1 MEKVDREREA
11 EYNKMVKN
19 ALIRQQNKDLSAI
32 YKRKISQELASVSL
46 TQEKRD
52 NINALVTEAL
62 DNMIPQEKIE
72 ETKVEEDNVVC
83 KLLLKGY
90 PQHLFSS
97 LEPILKSLIVR
108 NIKTGNTDLERT
120 NEYVLTMMLEK
131 VKKD

>member
-1 MEKVDREREA
+1 MNASE
-11 EYNKMVKN
+11 KN

-32 YKRKISQELASVSL
+32 YKRKIAQELASVSL

-52 NINALVTEAL
+52 TISSLVTEAL
-62 DNMIPQEKIE
+62 ENMIPLERVE

-90 PQHLFSS
+90 PQHLFAS

-108 NIKTGNTDLERT
+108 NTKTGNTDLERT
-120 NEYVLTMMLEK
+120 SEYVMTLMLEK
-131 VKKD
+131 VKKP

>member
-1 MEKVDREREA
+1 MNASE
-11 EYNKMVKN
+11 KN

-32 YKRKISQELASVSL
+32 YKRKIAQELASVSL

-52 NINALVTEAL
+52 NINSLVTEAL
-62 DNMIPQEKIE
+62 DNMMPLERVE

-90 PQHLFSS
+90 PQHLFTS

-108 NIKTGNTDLERT
+108 NSKTANIDLERT
-120 NEYVLTMMLEK
+120 NEYVMTLMLEK
-131 VKKD
+131 VKKP

>member
-1 MEKVDREREA
+1 MNASEKS
-11 EYNKMVKN
+11 

-32 YKRKISQELASVSL
+32 YKRKIAQELASVSL

-52 NINALVTEAL
+52 NINSLVTEAL
-62 DNMIPQEKIE
+62 DNMMPPERVE

-90 PQHLFSS
+90 PQHLFAS

-108 NIKTGNTDLERT
+108 NTKTGNTDLERT
-120 NEYVLTMMLEK
+120 NEYVMTLMLER
-131 VKKD
+131 VKKP